1 MMDLALLSAEIAN
14 GIYKKPINA
23 LAREIHYEPLP
34 EDMRIVVIRSW
45 KIFGMLRRA
54 AIEKMVPAKE
64 LPAPT
69 SV

>member
-1 MMDLALLSAEIAN
+1 MC
-14 GIYKKPINA
+14 KKPINA

-45 KIFGMLRRA
+45 KNFGMLPRA